1 MTLLLW
7 LILVTA
13 PPAGDAS
20 STASTEDSTRLFLV
34 DVSARTTATDS
45 WLVIQTAGLTDR
57 RLYSRAS
64 FRIAL
69 QEAIRRIYGLGL
81 FSSVIA
87 ETTMLAD
94 GVKVRFVTTEYPRL
108 RQVRFEGFRRVRKK
122 DLDSRVKSRE
132 GEVLS
137 DNKIFGWQ
145 QEILKLYKEK
155 GFLLV
160 QVSHELSPPDTGG
173 RVVLTFRIEEGDPVR
188 IRDIQIIGNEH
199 FTDPQIEIRLVNRQK
214 TWYRK
219 ALLKED
225 EFIKDLDRIVEFYK
239 QRGFIDA
246 RVIDYSMQHEERG
259 WVRITITV
267 YEGRRYYFGNVGFAG
282 SSAISPDSLAR
293 LVRCRHGAVYNSKL
307 AQASLTNL
315 YTAYSELGYIYASI
329 VPQEE
334 IRGDTVDICYRVTEN
349 QPVLVRLVSIE
360 GNEQTHD
367 KVIRREISSLPGY
380 VFRRSEV
387 IRSQRDIFNLGFF
400 EDVAVEHRR
409 SDTVGTIDL
418 VYRVKEKSFFGTI
431 GAGVSY
437 SAQDKLTGYIELQ
450 QPNLFGRGQR
460 VNLKLEKGGTKTNV
474 ELGFTEPWLFDTPTS
489 AGISLSYL
497 TRNYDYYD
505 KQEIGAALSFSR
517 PLPLDYTRAYLT
529 LRVAD
534 AYVPPGSIS
543 RSYTPAGPFNVFRDT
558 THKTGFGPGI
568 TLTRDSRDYVYNP
581 LSGSALT
588 YGLDLSF
595 GDIRYQRHVIDASQY
610 FPLFWKFGIMCR
622 TRLGYI
628 TGFSNADTIS
638 IYDRFYPG
646 GTGPDGIRGY
656 GDRSI
661 GPREAGY
668 SIGGKALSIFSLEYK
683 LRLSPQLSILAFGD
697 AGNTWNSI
705 NQFSLSDLKRGAGV
719 GVRLEIPMLG
729 LIGFDLGYGFDRE
742 RPGWEPHFQF
752 GRTF

>member
-1 MTLLLW
+1 MILLFSFL
-7 LILVTA
+7 LVAAGAESNPRGALA
-13 PPAGDAS
+13 P
-20 STASTEDSTRLFLV
+20 EDSARLFLI
-34 DVSARTTATDS
+34 DVSARTTAVDS
-45 WLVIQTAGLTDR
+45 SLVIQTTGLTPR
-57 RLYSRAS
+57 RLYQPSS
-64 FRIAL
+64 FRNAL
-69 QEAIRRIYGLGL
+69 QEAIRRVYGLGL
-81 FSSVIA
+81 FSSVVV
-87 ETTMLAD
+87 ETTMVAD
-94 GVKVRFVTTEYPRL
+94 GVRVRFVTTEHPRL

-122 DLDSRVKSRE
+122 DLDARVKFRE

-137 DNKIFGWQ
+137 DLKVFNWR

-160 QVSHELSPPDTGG
+160 EVSHEMSLPDSAGL
-173 RVVLTFRIEEGDPVR
+173 VVLTFRIEEGDPVR
-188 IRDIQIIGNEH
+188 IRDIQIVGNEH
-199 FTDPQIEIRLVNRQK
+199 FSDPQIEIKLVNRQK

-246 RVIDYSMQHEERG
+246 RVTDYSMEHGERG
-259 WVRITITV
+259 WVRITIFV
-267 YEGRRYYFGNVGFAG
+267 SEGRRYHFGNISFAG
-282 SSAISPDSLAR
+282 NSAIPTDSLTR
-293 LVRCRHGAVYNSKL
+293 LVRCRRGSVYNSKL
-307 AQASLTNL
+307 AQTSIANL
-315 YTAYSELGYIYASI
+315 YSAYSEMGYIYAAI

-334 IRGDTVDICYRVTEN
+334 IRNDTVDICYRITEN
-349 QPVLVRLVSIE
+349 NPATVRLVSIE

-400 EDVAVEHRR
+400 EDVTVEHRR
-409 SDTVGTIDL
+409 TDTLGTVDL
-418 VYRVKEKSFFGTI
+418 TYRVKEKSFFGTI

-460 VNLKLEKGGTKTNV
+460 VNLKLEKGGSKTNI

-497 TRNYDYYD
+497 TRSYEYYD

-529 LRVAD
+529 LRGGD
-534 AYVPPGSIS
+534 AYVPPNSIS
-543 RSYTPAGPFNVFRDT
+543 RSYAPVGPFNVYRDT
-558 THKTGFGPGI
+558 THKTSFGPGI
-568 TLTRDSRDYVYNP
+568 TLTRDSRDYIYNP

-595 GDIRYQRHVIDASQY
+595 GDIRYQRHVVDASQY

-628 TGFSNADTIS
+628 TGFSSSDTVS
-638 IYDRFYPG
+638 VYDRFYAG

-668 SIGGKALSIFSLEYK
+668 AIGGTALSIFSLEYK
-683 LRLSPQLSILAFGD
+683 LRLTPQFSILAFGD
-697 AGNTWNSI
+697 AGNAWNSVY
-705 NQFSLSDLKRGAGV
+705 QFSLSDLKRGAGI

-742 RPGWEPHFQF
+742 RPGWEPHFQL